1 MECRARMP
9 LLVRAWHGVYAEH
22 LSDPISDALAVTCRI
37 DAQRDVDVGGRGVG
51 LAMRADVL
59 HLFKPHVVIRVRA
72 DKPSRLPQS
81 VEYD

>member
-37 DAQRDVDVGGRGVG
+37 DAQRDVDVGGERS
-51 LAMRADVL
+51 
-59 HLFKPHVVIRVRA
+59 RVRGEDRCA
-72 DKPSRLPQS
+72 ASS
-81 VEYD
+81 